1 MQIHLDGAC
10 EVEELPSERER
21 SWVQRPVPISLILFS
36 VYDNLPRKSSPG
48 IQKEQ
53 WLLLVM
59 GNTLVSSERRRSIF
73 LIHLVELS
81 TQSQQRTL
89 SGLRQDMRL
98 YFRTPEE
105 AKSLGCFIL
114 NFQFYI
120 EPSQFTPQLRP
131 FLVKYFP
138 HWHLLPYVL
147 SLYT

>member
-1 MQIHLDGAC
+1 MQIHLDGAY
-10 EVEELPSERER
+10 EVEELPSEGER

-81 TQSQQRTL
+81 T
-89 SGLRQDMRL
+89 
-98 YFRTPEE
+98 
-105 AKSLGCFIL
+105 
-114 NFQFYI
+114 
-120 EPSQFTPQLRP
+120 
-131 FLVKYFP
+131 
-138 HWHLLPYVL
+138 
-147 SLYT
+147 